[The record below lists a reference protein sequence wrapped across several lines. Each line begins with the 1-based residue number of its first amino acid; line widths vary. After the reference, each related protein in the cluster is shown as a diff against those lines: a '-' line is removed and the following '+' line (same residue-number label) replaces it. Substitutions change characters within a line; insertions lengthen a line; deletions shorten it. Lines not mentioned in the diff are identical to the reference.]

1 MEELSYKNT
10 SQSAGYFTYHG
21 WLAPGVR
28 LFRRLTFPAKAAWL
42 LATLIIPISGLVFL
56 LYRANAENVD
66 VAKSELQGMAY
77 VNAVT
82 ALGQD
87 LSDMRSEAVLKG
99 ADLNGKQNRV
109 NASWDKV
116 KGAHGTLGRLLGEE
130 TKASYDKLDKALQ
143 KVLQKPVLEAPDAT
157 FQAYTDTVDAS
168 LDLLGSV
175 GDDSQL
181 ALDPQLDTYHAMNL
195 AVVVGPQYLE
205 YLARLKVLGALTLMQ
220 DAGKPLSP
228 ERRRMMER
236 YLTLIDYV
244 DPLYENSYH
253 KGIEAY
259 PEVAGS
265 MDMKGVDSTREAFM
279 AAVNKQILGDTAQGE
294 LQAFQT
300 VAALPVEKQL
310 VLNQQIGKRLEAR
323 LQERIDDT
331 WRAMLLEWAF
341 PTVFLFLT
349 FYLMLSFYKVMQGGL
364 TLVGQHLSD
373 LASGDLRNRPINP
386 LGKDEPAELI
396 HGLHQVYDSM
406 RELIRRVRHSAREL
420 AITSAEVSRASL
432 DLSQRTEAAA
442 SNLGQQA
449 GAVALIGEQTKHS
462 AQRTQEAASMA
473 QENAQVAENGG
484 KIITSVNSTMHDIQE
499 SSKRI
504 ADIISVIDGIAFQT
518 NILALNAAVEAAR
531 AGESGRGFA
540 VVAAEVRALAGRS
553 ATAAQEIKELITNS
567 VDKVTAG
574 AEVVEGAGRNMSQM
588 VTNATQI
595 NLLLSE
601 ISGATRTQAAK
612 VDEVVG
618 AITELDS
625 HTQQNAALVEETSA
639 SAESLKNQADKL
651 TEEIARFRVA

>member
-1 MEELSYKNT
+1 M
-10 SQSAGYFTYHG
+10 
-21 WLAPGVR
+21 R

-42 LATLIIPISGLVFL
+42 LATLIIPISGLLFL
-56 LYRANAENVD
+56 LYRANVDNVD

-77 VNAVT
+77 VNAVNLL
-82 ALGQD
+82 AQD
-87 LSDMRSEAVLKG
+87 LSDMRTEAVLKG
-99 ADLNGKQNRV
+99 TDLSGKQNRV
-109 NASWDKV
+109 KASLDKV
-116 KGAHGTLGRLLGEE
+116 KAAHSESGAVVGEE
-130 TKASYDKLDKALQ
+130 TKGSYDKVDKALQ
-143 KVLQKPVLEAPDAT
+143 PLLRKPTLDTADAT
-157 FQAYTDTVDAS
+157 FLAYTAALDAC
-168 LDLLGSV
+168 LDLLVSV

-205 YLARLKVLGALTLMQ
+205 YLTRLKVMGSLALSQ

-244 DPLYENSYH
+244 DPIYENSYH
-253 KGIEAY
+253 KGIETY
-259 PEVAGS
+259 PEVAS
-265 MDMKGVDSTREAFM
+265 TMDMKGVDSTREAFM
-279 AAVNKQILGDTAQGE
+279 AAVNKQIMGETVQGE
-294 LQAFQT
+294 VQAFQA
-300 VAALPVEKQL
+300 VSAPPLDKQL
-310 VLNQQIGKRLEAR
+310 VLNQQVAKRLESR
-323 LQERIDDT
+323 LQERIDGT
-331 WRAMLLEWAF
+331 WRTMRLELAF
-341 PTVFLFLT
+341 PALFLFLT

-364 TLVGQHLSD
+364 TLVGEHLSD

-386 LGKDEPAELI
+386 LGRDEPAELI

-449 GAVALIGEQTKHS
+449 GAVALIGEQTRHS

-484 KIITSVNSTMHDIQE
+484 KIITSVNATMHDIQE

-540 VVAAEVRALAGRS
+540 VVASEVRALAGRS
-553 ATAAQEIKELITNS
+553 ATAAQEIKDLITNS

-588 VTNATQI
+588 MANAKQI

-601 ISGATRTQAAK
+601 IAVATRTQTAK